1 MNEILLAVTILLQIA
16 DGVST
21 YLALKRPDRRETNGL
36 LAAIFNRIGILPGLI
51 LVKGFGVIVCVIAYL
66 FAGVFAVWVLLAMAA
81 GYACIVA
88 NNIRLL

>member
-21 YLALKRPDRRETNGL
+21 YLALKRPDLRETNGL
-36 LAAIFNRIGILPGLI
+36 LAAIFNSIGILPGLV
-51 LVKGFGVIVCVIAYL
+51 LVKGFGVAICVIAYL
-66 FAGVFAVWVLLAMAA
+66 FAGEYAIWVLLAMAA
-81 GYACIVA
+81 GYAWIVA